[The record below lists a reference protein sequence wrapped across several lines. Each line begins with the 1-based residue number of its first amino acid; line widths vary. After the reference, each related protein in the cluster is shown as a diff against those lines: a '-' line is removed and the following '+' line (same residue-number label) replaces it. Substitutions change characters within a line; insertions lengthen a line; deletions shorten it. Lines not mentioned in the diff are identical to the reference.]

1 MVLSLV
7 SLVARLCLL
16 QVSTGTK
23 TFIFDVCALGE
34 QVFSCG
40 LKEIL
45 ESERIIKVF
54 HDCRYDSD
62 ALWWLYG
69 IRLRNVLDTQVAFRI
84 LREQQ
89 GYSKQLPV
97 KFITLLRRFVNE
109 KISPDILELKKSLKK
124 RFSEDRNFWL
134 RRPIPREAL
143 IYAAYD
149 VKKLLEI
156 ASNILQSLSERNKKR
171 VFSESEIYVKA
182 YREDDEGALKARIE
196 FGQILSSMQTKQHN
210 SQQYNNIWDSFLFD
224 KEAILR
230 VFHYLENGD

>member
-84 LREQQ
+84 LRC
-89 GYSKQLPV
+89 GVYYN
-97 KFITLLRRFVNE
+97 F
-109 KISPDILELKKSLKK
+109 SPSI
-124 RFSEDRNFWL
+124 
-134 RRPIPREAL
+134 
-143 IYAAYD
+143 
-149 VKKLLEI
+149 V
-156 ASNILQSLSERNKKR
+156 
-171 VFSESEIYVKA
+171 
-182 YREDDEGALKARIE
+182 
-196 FGQILSSMQTKQHN
+196 T
-210 SQQYNNIWDSFLFD
+210 FL
-224 KEAILR
+224 
-230 VFHYLENGD
+230 